1 MPRSTRNEP
10 YPAKPAGAKS
20 GTQPPLLDART
31 VELIDRAVQIEQ
43 EDARAAGTIS
53 FVSRIFCQFFFG
65 CPILRC
71 LDLRWIPQGW
81 PTHRPPTVRR
91 C

>member
-53 FVSRIFCQFFFG
+53 FVSRIFCHCHLCSSL
-65 CPILRC
+65 CPLLKKSPRSK
-71 LDLRWIPQGW
+71 LS
-81 PTHRPPTVRR
+81 
-91 C
+91 